1 MSRDEAME
9 RLEQLGWEP
18 AATVEHTLLE
28 KKSILH
34 ELGQSERV
42 HRTESKEQ
50 DRAERSVQGPQHSI
64 VGTRDETTA
73 DKEDQ
78 RGTSRT
84 RTIATGN
91 PGIRTTPR
99 EDGPRQSV
107 LRVGGAD
114 TRRGRCYSVAT
125 AKEVSVA
132 CGTVTENVAPT
143 TKAAQSNTEAGAKG
157 RTGRLGETSGTLAS
171 DGSTT
176 EDDSDVQYNLKTMNE
191 QQRAMLRKNGK
202 QLFKIDQLTTSEAGH
217 ADLAEIGNVG
227 QSEILSTCEL
237 LGGRMNTANLTRYWM

>member
-1 MSRDEAME
+1 MSRDEVME

-18 AATVEHTLLE
+18 AATMEHTLLE

-42 HRTESKEQ
+42 RRTESKEQ

-91 PGIRTTPR
+91 PEIRTTPR

-107 LRVGGAD
+107 LRVSGAD
-114 TRRGRCYSVAT
+114 TRRGRSYSVAT
-125 AKEVSVA
+125 AEEVSVA
-132 CGTVTENVAPT
+132 RGTRKTSLPRRKLHSPT
-143 TKAAQSNTEAGAKG
+143 PKLEPKEELADLVKRVEHLQATVRQRKTTA
-157 RTGRLGETSGTLAS
+157 TS
-171 DGSTT
+171 STT
-176 EDDSDVQYNLKTMNE
+176 
-191 QQRAMLRKNGK
+191 
-202 QLFKIDQLTTSEAGH
+202 
-217 ADLAEIGNVG
+217 
-227 QSEILSTCEL
+227 
-237 LGGRMNTANLTRYWM
+237 